1 MIRGNRMYKYEKL
14 RSTTAI
20 DALFRGGATAYAYPI
35 RATFRAVT
43 AGNYQPVARF
53 MITVPKRK
61 LRHAVDRVAVRRRI
75 REAYRLN
82 RGPLYAA
89 LAETGVSV
97 EVAFIYLADKV
108 KGYASIEPRMREV
121 LRQIAMA
128 LPAEAEKIN
137 AMTDADK

>member
-61 LRHAVDRVAVRRRI
+61 LRHAVDRVAMRRRI
-75 REAYRLN
+75 REAYRLC
-82 RGPLYAA
+82 RPDFPLCEGSRIDLAFVYVANDLQPYHAIDRAVRRIMAA
-89 LAETGVSV
+89 VQSSA
-97 EVAFIYLADKV
+97 
-108 KGYASIEPRMREV
+108 
-121 LRQIAMA
+121 QA
-128 LPAEAEKIN
+128 LLHDESGE
-137 AMTDADK
+137 

>member
-61 LRHAVDRVAVRRRI
+61 LRHAVDRVAMRRRI
-75 REAYRLN
+75 REQYRLL
-82 RGPLYAA
+82 RPEFFPDALPEGQRPLH
-89 LAETGVSV
+89 
-97 EVAFIYLADKV
+97 VAFIYV
-108 KGYASIEPRMREV
+108 ASNLEPSLRIRQAMQRLLPRLHAPEV
-121 LRQIAMA
+121 A
-128 LPAEAEKIN
+128 K
-137 AMTDADK
+137 